1 MFLPMLQPRIPDGPL
16 ELKWTQFKSKSGL
29 INPAN
34 RRRYKVIVVGTGL
47 AGASCAAS
55 LSELGFQVEVFTFHD
70 SARRAHSVAAQGGI
84 NAAKNYKN
92 DGDSIWRMFYDT
104 VKGGDFRSREA
115 NVYRMAECSM
125 ALIDQAVAQGVPF
138 AREYSGYLSN
148 RSFGG
153 VQVSRTFYARGQ
165 TGQQLLQGAY
175 QSLMRQQK
183 IGSVQLHTRHEM
195 MELVVHQNKACGIIS
210 RNLDTGEVKSHT
222 ADAVVLA
229 TGGYGKIYYF
239 STLAMNCNASAI
251 WRAHKKG
258 AYFAAPSWTQFH
270 PTSLPQMGDYQSK
283 LTLMSESLRND
294 GRIWVPKKAG
304 DNRRPNQIPES
315 DRDYY
320 LERKY
325 PSFGNLAPRD
335 ISSRAAIE
343 QINAGHGAGPLQNAV
358 YLDFK
363 EAIDREG
370 KQVIEKRYGNLFN
383 MYEKITGIDAY
394 KEPMLISPA
403 AHFSMGGLWVDY
415 ALMSNLKGLFV
426 LGEANFADH
435 GANRLGANSLL
446 QACVDG
452 YFISPYTIMDYLAS
466 HGRVSDDEKEI
477 KNQFDKDIAKV
488 KARIEKL
495 LTIRGDKTP
504 ETFHKELGRIL
515 YKKCGLLRNARDLKI
530 ARDELKNL
538 QDEFYQRLLVAG
550 ESENINFELE
560 KAARVEDYLQLAP
573 LIVEDA
579 LQREE
584 SCGAHFREE
593 HQTKEGEA
601 LRNDADFGYVSVWE
615 SNENGDFI
623 LHKEHL
629 DFSYITLSERSYK

>member
-1 MFLPMLQPRIPDGPL
+1 MIQSKVPYGPL
-16 ELKWTQFKSKSGL
+16 ELKWTQYKATCRL
-29 INPAN
+29 INPVN
-34 RRRYKVIVVGTGL
+34 RRKYKILVVGTGL
-47 AGASCAAS
+47 AGSAVASS
-55 LSELGFQVEVFTFHD
+55 LAELGFQIEVFTFHD
-70 SARRAHSVAAQGGI
+70 SPRRAHSVAAQGGI

-104 VKGGDFRSREA
+104 IKGGDFRAREA

-125 ALIDQAVAQGVPF
+125 ALIDHAVAQGVPF

-175 QSLMRQQK
+175 QSLMRHVHTGK
-183 IGSVQLHTRHEM
+183 VKLHTRHEM
-195 MELVVHQNKACGIIS
+195 MDLLVVDGKAKGIVV
-210 RNLDTGEVKSHT
+210 RNLDDGTIEGHFG
-222 ADAVVLA
+222 DAVILA
-229 TGGYGKIYYF
+229 TGGYGKIYYL

-251 WRAHKKG
+251 WRAHLKG
-258 AYFAAPSWTQFH
+258 AFFATPSWTQFH
-270 PTSLPQMGDYQSK
+270 PTSLPQLGNYQSK

-294 GRIWVPKKAG
+294 GRIWVPKDPEENRKAN
-304 DNRRPNQIPES
+304 DVPEE

-335 ISSRAAIE
+335 IASRAAIE
-343 QINAGHGAGPLQNAV
+343 QINEGRGIGPLQNAV

-363 EAIDREG
+363 DAIQREG
-370 KQVIEKRYGNLFN
+370 HETIAARYGNLFR
-383 MYEKITGIDAY
+383 MYHKITGMDAY
-394 KEPMLISPA
+394 QEPMMISPA

-415 ALMSNLKGLFV
+415 NLMSNLPGLFV

-452 YFISPYTIMDYLAS
+452 YFIAPHTVMDFLAGEKPVIPS
-466 HGRVSDDEKEI
+466 SDQMKEEAVAAV
-477 KNQFDKDIAKV
+477 NLA

-495 LTIRGDKTP
+495 SNIGGNRTA
-504 ETFHKELGRIL
+504 ENFHKELGNIL
-515 YKKCGLLRNARDLKI
+515 YQYCGLIRKEAGLKKSKAEI
-530 ARDELKNL
+530 EKLSGEFYKNL
-538 QDEFYQRLLVAG
+538 RIPADTQ
-550 ESENINFELE
+550 NINQELE
-560 KAARVEDYLQLAP
+560 KAMRVEDYLQLAL

-579 LQREE
+579 LQRKE
-584 SCGAHFREE
+584 SCGAHFRAEY
-593 HQTKEGEA
+593 QTAEGEA
-601 LRNDADFGYVSVWE
+601 KRNDDSYQYVSVWQ
-615 SNENGDFI
+615 SMAPGHFK

-629 DFSYITLSERSYK
+629 EFDYVKITERSYK

>member
-1 MFLPMLQPRIPDGPL
+1 MIHARIPDGPL
-16 ELKWTQFKSKSGL
+16 ELKWTQFKATSRL

-34 RRRYKVIVVGTGL
+34 RRKYKVIVVGTGL

-183 IGSVQLHTRHEM
+183 IGSVILHTRHEM
-195 MELVVHQNKACGIIS
+195 MDLVVHNHKARGIIS
-210 RNLDTGEVKSHT
+210 RNLDTGEIKSHS

-229 TGGYGKIYYF
+229 TGGYGKIYYL

-304 DNRRPNQIPES
+304 DDRKPNDIPEN

-343 QINAGHGAGPLQNAV
+343 QINAGNGAGPLKNAV

-363 EAIDREG
+363 DAIERDG
-370 KQVIEKRYGNLFN
+370 QSVIEKRYGNLFN
-383 MYEKITGIDAY
+383 MYEKITGINAY

-452 YFISPYTIMDYLAS
+452 YFISPYTIMDYLAES
-466 HGRVSDDEKEI
+466 KQGVEDEKDLELSIETTIESAKKRIRQLLSI
-477 KNQFDKDIAKV
+477 K
-488 KARIEKL
+488 
-495 LTIRGDKTP
+495 GDKTP
-504 ETFHKELGRIL
+504 ETFQKELGIIL
-515 YKKCGLLRNARDLKI
+515 YQKCGLLRNA
-530 ARDELKNL
+530 KNL
-538 QDEFYQRLLVAG
+538 KAAKEALYTLKEEFYQRLLVAG
-550 ESENINFELE
+550 DESSINFELE
-560 KAARVEDYLQLAP
+560 KAARLEDYLQLAP

-593 HQTKEGEA
+593 HQTPEGEA
-601 LRNDADFGYVSVWE
+601 LRNDEKYQYVSLWE
-615 SNENGDFI
+615 SAEDGKFI
-623 LHKEHL
+623 LHKEL
-629 DFSYITLSERSYK
+629 LKFEYISISERSYK

>member
-1 MFLPMLQPRIPDGPL
+1 MLDARIPEGPL
-16 ELKWTQFKSKSGL
+16 ELKWTQFKATCLL

-34 RRRYKVIVVGTGL
+34 RRKHKVIVVGTGL

-55 LSELGFQVEVFTFHD
+55 LSELGFHVEVFTFHD

-115 NVYRMAECSM
+115 NIYRMAECSM

-183 IGSVQLHTRHEM
+183 IGSVVLHTRHEM
-195 MELVVHQNKACGIIS
+195 MDLVVYDNKARGIIS
-210 RNLDTGEVKSHT
+210 RNLDTGEIKSHS

-229 TGGYGKIYYF
+229 TGGYGKIYYL

-304 DNRRPNQIPES
+304 DDRKPNDIPEN

-343 QINAGHGAGPLQNAV
+343 QINAGHGAGPLKNAV

-363 EAIDREG
+363 ESIDREG

-383 MYEKITGIDAY
+383 MYEKITGINAY
-394 KEPMLISPA
+394 QEPMLISPA

-415 ALMSNLKGLFV
+415 GLMSNLKGLFV

-452 YFISPYTIMDYLAS
+452 YFISHYTIMDYLAGNGLS
-466 HGRVSDDEKEI
+466 KTDEKGLKE
-477 KNQFDKDIAKV
+477 QFDKDTIRV
-488 KARIEKL
+488 KERLQKL
-495 LTIRGDKTP
+495 LSIQGDKTP

-515 YKKCGLLRNARDLKI
+515 YSKCGLLRNAHALQM
-530 ARDELKNL
+530 AREELKNL
-538 QDEFYQRLLVAG
+538 QQEFHQRLLVAG
-550 ESENINFELE
+550 EAHSINFELE

-593 HQTKEGEA
+593 FQTKEGEA
-601 LRNDADFGYVSVWE
+601 LRNDNDFGYVSVWE
-615 SNENGDFI
+615 STEKGEFI

-629 DFSYITLSERSYK
+629 DFNYVTVSERSYK